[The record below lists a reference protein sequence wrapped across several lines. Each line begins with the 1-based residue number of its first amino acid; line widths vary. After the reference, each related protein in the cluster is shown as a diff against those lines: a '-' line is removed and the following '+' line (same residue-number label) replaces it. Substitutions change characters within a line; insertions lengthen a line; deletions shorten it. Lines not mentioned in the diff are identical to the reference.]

1 MLAEAFPSGV
11 PIQTSLVPRKRDS
24 EEPMGDSRR
33 PIKRMRRCD
42 EPPVPEW
49 SEELFDIDAEAVD
62 FPSELS
68 FDNFVTVDESFF
80 DAETVVLE
88 WEPPLVEVVDTDRC
102 VKVHLQTKFPER
114 FWRHMFVTMLLGE
127 REFPL
132 LCVIGICVSSANFVL
147 ELLASILIWC
157 SCFNFAGSLFD
168 NRGFLII
175 FLVVFCCFFF
185 VQYIYT
191 F

>member
-1 MLAEAFPSGV
+1 MFAEAFPSEV
-11 PIQTSLVPRKRDS
+11 PIQTSLRKRKRDS

-42 EPPVPEW
+42 EPQVPEW
-49 SEELFDIDAEAVD
+49 SEELFDIGAEAVD

-88 WEPPLVEVVDTDRC
+88 WEPPLVEIVDTDRC
-102 VKVHLQTKFPER
+102 VKVR
-114 FWRHMFVTMLLGE
+114 FANEIPGEIWRHIFVTMLLGE

-132 LCVIGICVSSANFVL
+132 LCVIGVCVSSANFVL
-147 ELLASILIWC
+147 ELLATILI
-157 SCFNFAGSLFD
+157 
-168 NRGFLII
+168 
-175 FLVVFCCFFF
+175 
-185 VQYIYT
+185 
-191 F
+191 